1 MRKFSIII
9 FIVFVCMGNVTDL
22 EAQETSNSE
31 ARKLLMDLPSDI
43 FSGNFAVPDTPA
55 FMLLSTYPSNILR
68 PIDVKDFAVGLADLW
83 GSDNNGLAPK
93 SFAIEFSPALLIR
106 GKNLNLKDYQKHS
119 WLYRTRISAATHRP
133 EGEDKATKVS
143 IGIRFSLIDD
153 SDLRNNIDY
162 ISDAT
167 HVATEINE
175 IQVAARKRV
184 GPTKSLKLTPKEE
197 KQIEEIVSDYKKK
210 RENEKWNKRIL
221 EFALAA
227 SGASSDS
234 QDKNLRMDRIAG
246 WSTYGHPISTWGQVL
261 IGLNFGSERDSLNT
275 GRGFETTGS
284 LSTRLY
290 IGRNQYKVFFE
301 GQVSLNEETKSN
313 YLFNGGGEVNL
324 FANIWLVFSA
334 GAEYIGSSQKTSL
347 ETSFQ
352 LKYGL

>member
-1 MRKFSIII
+1 MRKFWIIISII
-9 FIVFVCMGNVTDL
+9 FVGIWNVTDVR
-22 EAQETSNSE
+22 AQETSDSE
-31 ARKLLMDLPSDI
+31 THKLLMDLPSDI
-43 FSGNFAVPDTPA
+43 FSGNFAVPDAPA
-55 FMLLSTYPSNILR
+55 FMLLSKYPSNILR

-83 GSDNNGLAPK
+83 GSDNNGFAPK
-93 SFAIEFSPALLIR
+93 SFAVEFSPALLIK

-119 WLYRTRISAATHRP
+119 WIYRTRISAATHRP
-133 EGEDKATKVS
+133 EGEDKATRVS

-175 IQVAARKRV
+175 IQVAARKRL
-184 GPTKSLKLTPKEE
+184 GPDKPLKLTPKEE
-197 KQIEEIVSDYKKK
+197 KQIEEIISDYKKK
-210 RENEKWNKRIL
+210 KENEKWNKRIL
-221 EFALAA
+221 EFAFAA
-227 SGASSDS
+227 SSSSSDS
-234 QDKNLRMDRIAG
+234 QDKSLRMDKIAG

-261 IGLNFGSERDSLNT
+261 IGLNFGSEKDALNT
-275 GRGFETTGS
+275 SRGFETTGS

-290 IGRNQYKVFFE
+290 VGRNQYKIFFE
-301 GQVSLNEETKSN
+301 GQVSLKEERKSN

-334 GAEYIGSSQKTSL
+334 GAEYLGSVQRASL